1 MPIEIKLPEE
11 IELKVKTDKEIAKI
25 LMKRIEKD
33 VSEEIKGD
41 TFISM
46 LFDKILEESKLTQ
59 SDVDEI
65 DHKVKKGII
74 DNPEWK

>member
-1 MPIEIKLPEE
+1 VPEDLSTVIQNIPGQRE
-11 IELKVKTDKEIAKI
+11 PSMDIRD

-41 TFISM
+41 IFLSM

-65 DHKVKKGII
+65 DHKVKKGIME
-74 DNPEWK
+74 NLEWK

>member
-11 IELKVKTDKEIAKI
+11 IELKVKTDKEIEKI

-41 TFISM
+41 IFRSM

-59 SDVDEI
+59 NDVDEI
-65 DHKVKKGII
+65 DHKIKKGITE
-74 DNPEWK
+74 NLEWK